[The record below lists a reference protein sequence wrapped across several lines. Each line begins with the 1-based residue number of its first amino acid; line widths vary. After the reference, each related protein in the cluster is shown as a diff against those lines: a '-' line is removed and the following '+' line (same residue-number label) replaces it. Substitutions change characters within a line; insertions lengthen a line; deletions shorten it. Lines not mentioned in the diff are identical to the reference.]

1 MPPIFKPIVNEEA
14 FKGLS
19 EANQPRKLIEEA
31 KEKCQ
36 IVLDPNAKEFLPR
49 KAAVCI
55 ESQFVEDAGAA
66 EPMGQLAYRPSFV
79 LPYQQQRAKLFQR
92 GSFMTGPP
100 NLRKFHRIQPKSKA
114 KSKLDSNNHF
124 IDYNLPSF
132 VLPYQKQNAK
142 PINRGSF
149 LTGLPKQCTFQSQ
162 FCDLNNGSLSS
173 DEEYLTPTK
182 ANQNAEEAYNTDDQ
196 TYFSVNGNAGQSLE
210 STKYFKKIRFFSTN
224 ATYLGDL
231 SQQYFSPELVNS
243 SQTLPAVKHI
253 QPRDKAGP
261 KAARE
266 GQGSRQRNKL
276 DRKTKP
282 ALNLLDTSGLETY
295 IPKHHR
301 PWTLMQ
307 VWPKDKLG
315 LKVLG
320 NVGP

>member
-1 MPPIFKPIVNEEA
+1 MPPIVNEEA

-19 EANQPRKLIEEA
+19 EAKQPQKLIEEA

-100 NLRKFHRIQPKSKA
+100 NLRKFHRIQPKSK
-114 KSKLDSNNHF
+114 SKFDTNNHV
-124 IDYNLPSF
+124 IDYTWPSF
-132 VLPYQKQNAK
+132 VLPYHKQNAK

-149 LTGLPKQCTFQSQ
+149 LTGPPTLCTFQSQ

-173 DEEYLTPTK
+173 DEDYLTPTK
-182 ANQNAEEAYNTDDQ
+182 ANQNAEEAYNPYDQ
-196 TYFSVNGNAGQSLE
+196 TYFSVNRNAGHSLE
-210 STKYFKKIRFFSTN
+210 STKYFKKIKFFSTN
-224 ATYLGDL
+224 ATYLGNL

-243 SQTLPAVKHI
+243 SQTLPAVKHL
-253 QPRDKAGP
+253 QPRDKVGP
-261 KAARE
+261 KAARARE
-266 GQGSRQRNKL
+266 GQGSRQRNKSG
-276 DRKTKP
+276 RKTKP
-282 ALNLLDTSGLETY
+282 ALNILDTSGLETY

-320 NVGP
+320 NVRP

>member
-1 MPPIFKPIVNEEA
+1 MPPIVNEA
-14 FKGLS
+14 VFKGLS
-19 EANQPRKLIEEA
+19 EANQPQKLIEEA

-79 LPYQQQRAKLFQR
+79 LPYQQQRAILFQR
-92 GSFMTGPP
+92 GSFKTGPP
-100 NLRKFHRIQPKSKA
+100 NLRKFHRIQPKSKS
-114 KSKLDSNNHF
+114 KSKLDTNNHF
-124 IDYNLPSF
+124 IDYTWPSF

-149 LTGLPKQCTFQSQ
+149 LTGPPKLCTFQSQ

-182 ANQNAEEAYNTDDQ
+182 TNHNAEKAYKPYDQ
-196 TYFSVNGNAGQSLE
+196 TYFSVNRNAGQSLE

-224 ATYLGDL
+224 ATYLGNL

-243 SQTLPAVKHI
+243 SRTLPAE
-253 QPRDKAGP
+253 GP
-261 KAARE
+261 KAPRE
-266 GQGSRQRNKL
+266 GQGSLQRNKL
-276 DRKTKP
+276 GCKTKP

-320 NVGP
+320 NVRP

>member
-1 MPPIFKPIVNEEA
+1 MPPIVNDEA
-14 FKGLS
+14 FKGFF
-19 EANQPRKLIEEA
+19 EANQPQKLIEEA

-79 LPYQQQRAKLFQR
+79 LPYQQQRAILFQR
-92 GSFMTGPP
+92 GSFKTGPP
-100 NLRKFHRIQPKSKA
+100 NLRKFHRIQPKSKS
-114 KSKLDSNNHF
+114 KSKLDTNNHF
-124 IDYNLPSF
+124 IDYTWPSF
-132 VLPYQKQNAK
+132 VLPYQK
-142 PINRGSF
+142 
-149 LTGLPKQCTFQSQ
+149 
-162 FCDLNNGSLSS
+162 SS

-182 ANQNAEEAYNTDDQ
+182 ANQNAEEAFNPYDQ
-196 TYFSVNGNAGQSLE
+196 TYFSVHRNAGQSLE

-224 ATYLGDL
+224 ATYLGNL
-231 SQQYFSPELVNS
+231 SPQNFSPELVNS
-243 SQTLPAVKHI
+243 SQTLPAE
-253 QPRDKAGP
+253 GP
-261 KAARE
+261 KAPRG
-266 GQGSRQRNKL
+266 GQGSRQRNKSG
-276 DRKTKP
+276 RKTKP

-320 NVGP
+320 NVRP

>member
-1 MPPIFKPIVNEEA
+1 MPPINIEKA

-19 EANQPRKLIEEA
+19 AANQPQKLIEEA

-66 EPMGQLAYRPSFV
+66 EFSFV

-100 NLRKFHRIQPKSKA
+100 NLRKFQRIQPKSKA
-114 KSKLDSNNHF
+114 KSKLDTNS
-124 IDYNLPSF
+124 IDYTWPFF
-132 VLPYQKQNAK
+132 VLPYQKQSAK
-142 PINRGSF
+142 PINRGSSM
-149 LTGLPKQCTFQSQ
+149 TGPQKLCTFQSQ
-162 FCDLNNGSLSS
+162 FCS
-173 DEEYLTPTK
+173 EEYLTPTK
-182 ANQNAEEAYNTDDQ
+182 AVENGQVVSQTDQPHQNAEEAYNPYDQ
-196 TYFSVNGNAGQSLE
+196 TYFSVNQNSLE
-210 STKYFKKIRFFSTN
+210 STKHFKKIRFFSTN
-224 ATYLGDL
+224 ATYLGKL
-231 SQQYFSPELVNS
+231 SRQYFSPELVIG
-243 SQTLPAVKHI
+243 SQTLPAVKLV
-253 QPRDKAGP
+253 QPRVKAGP
-261 KAARE
+261 KAPRARE
-266 GQGSRQRNKL
+266 GQGSRQRRKSG
-276 DRKTKP
+276 RKTKP

-320 NVGP
+320 HVGP